1 MAISFADPLEDMADG
16 LNLWK
21 VAGST
26 FKA

>member
-1 MAISFADPLEDMADG
+1 MAISFADPLEGMANG
-16 LNLWK
+16 LYLWK